1 MADALMTS
9 ASELS
14 VLVPQV
20 WSSKYYDVLLAEL
33 PFSAVISKDYEGEIQ
48 ALGDTVKI
56 STVPQ
61 FDEAIELAEDA
72 RADASAVTVTQQSLV
87 INKRVA
93 KDFIITN
100 KAMLQS
106 LPVMDKL
113 RDLAIYSINK
123 KIQALIISLT
133 IPNAAAPDHAIA
145 FASGTT
151 LALVDMLSGKELL
164 DAQDVPMADRHQVM
178 GSAQLNDLFN
188 VAGFV
193 SNDFVLTAG
202 AMESGQLP
210 ASLLGFM
217 LHFSSPIGNVVYQF
231 HSSYF
236 TMAAQKGI
244 SVTQYDL
251 GVDGKRAVRVNVDTL
266 IGLKQLDG
274 LRVVSIG

>member
-145 FASGTT
+145 FTSGTT